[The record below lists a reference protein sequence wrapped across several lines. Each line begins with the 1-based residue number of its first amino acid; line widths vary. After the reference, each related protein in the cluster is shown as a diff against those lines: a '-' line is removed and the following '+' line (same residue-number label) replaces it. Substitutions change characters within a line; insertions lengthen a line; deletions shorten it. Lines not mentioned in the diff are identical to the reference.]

1 MVWARAREP
10 AASVTSWCMEN
21 MKEIVLDASAWRDQ
35 DDFYDALLP
44 ALGAP
49 DWHGR
54 SLDALNDSIGGND
67 ISAVRLPFRIKITN
81 AASAPADLQKYLFKF
96 SDVITDI
103 RVSRGREVYLM
114 LD

>member
-1 MVWARAREP
+1 VDE
-10 AASVTSWCMEN
+10 
-21 MKEIVLDASAWRDQ
+21 MKDIVLDASAWRDR
-35 DDFYDALLP
+35 DDFYYALLP

-54 SLDALNDSIGGND
+54 NLDALNDSIAGDD

-81 AASAPADLQKYLFKF
+81 ASSVPADLQKYLFKF
-96 SDVITDI
+96 ADLITDI
-103 RVSRGREVYLM
+103 RVSRGCEVYLM

>member
-1 MVWARAREP
+1 
-10 AASVTSWCMEN
+10 
-21 MKEIVLDASAWRDQ
+21 MKEIALDASAWQKR

-49 DWHGR
+49 GWHGR
-54 SLDALNDSIGGND
+54 NLDALNDSISGDN

-81 AASAPADLQKYLFKF
+81 TASVPADLQGYLFKF
-96 SDVITDI
+96 ADLLTEL
-103 RVSRGREVYLM
+103 RVSRDCEVYLM

>member
-1 MVWARAREP
+1 
-10 AASVTSWCMEN
+10 
-21 MKEIVLDASAWRDQ
+21 MKEIALDASTWRDR

-49 DWHGR
+49 GWHGR
-54 SLDALNDSIGGND
+54 NLDALNDSIRGDD

-81 AASAPADLQKYLFKF
+81 AASVPADLQKYLFKF
-96 SDVITDI
+96 ADLITDI
-103 RVSRGREVYLM
+103 RVSRGCEVYLM